1 MDFFVK
7 KNMLVKK
14 PKFIFTSNEFV
25 YNEFFKYY
33 LILAIKN
40 KSKYIAGQHGS
51 AYGSLHDQFK
61 TTEEQTSD
69 YFLTWGWKKN
79 KNHVPI
85 GMFNQLGKK
94 KLIKNKENSTIKN
107 LLLINTNYP
116 HKKNF
121 WDINEQYLE
130 NFQQQLNFL
139 KSLNFSLFQNITV
152 RHHPADKKYSD
163 FFYSKYKS
171 INNKIIIDQGNKK
184 IDDYLDNQT
193 LVIFSYL
200 SSGFFE
206 LFSRNFNC
214 LSFDNLDKEHYQLN
228 FYKELNKLKKNKIFF
243 ENGISASKHI
253 NNLLKK
259 KHNIDFNNKNFSKNN
274 SSFIRKYANFDK
286 VNLKQIDKMLNR

>member
-1 MDFFVK
+1 MEFL
-7 KNMLVKK
+7 LV
-14 PKFIFTSNEFV
+14 
-25 YNEFFKYY
+25 
-33 LILAIKN
+33 
-40 KSKYIAGQHGS
+40 
-51 AYGSLHDQFK
+51 
-61 TTEEQTSD
+61 
-69 YFLTWGWKKN
+69 
-79 KNHVPI
+79 
-85 GMFNQLGKK
+85 
-94 KLIKNKENSTIKN
+94 
-107 LLLINTNYP
+107 NTNYL
-116 HKKNF
+116 HKRNF
-121 WDINEQYLE
+121 WDSNEQYLN
-130 NFQQQLNFL
+130 NFQQQVNFL
-139 KSLNFSLFQNITV
+139 KSLNFSLFQKIIV

-171 INNKIIIDQGNKK
+171 INSNIIIDNGDKK
-184 IDDYLDNQT
+184 IEKYLDDQT

-214 LSFDNLDKEHYQLN
+214 LSFDCLDKEHYQLN
-228 FYKELNKLKKNKIFF
+228 FHKELNKLKKNKIFF